1 MVDEF
6 IKKIESMYGQYRPA
20 YKVAVKN
27 VLNTMP
33 QDAFDTIMQ
42 NLLIKYKSEYNQ
54 PPSIPTLMEM
64 AGMTLDNE
72 AEKEWIV
79 LRNVSD
85 IVSVLITN
93 PRTQAVVE
101 SYGGWYNF
109 CQQRDENE
117 YTHKDF
123 IERYKTVTPAEK
135 PKVLRGYADYF
146 WNSDIDYSRVK
157 IIGDYQK
164 GTILLAQI
172 EKKEIDKMQNE
183 IENLINKTIK
193 YIE

>member
-1 MVDEF
+1 MVDD
-6 IKKIESMYGQYRPA
+6 IIAKIESMFGNYKPA

-27 VLNTMP
+27 VLAKLP
-33 QDAFDTIMQ
+33 PDKYEKIIQ
-42 NLLIKYKSEYNQ
+42 NLVIKFKSEYNQ
-54 PPSIPTLMEM
+54 PPSIPTLLEM
-64 AGMTLDNE
+64 AGMGEESE
-72 AEKEWIV
+72 AEREWIQ
-79 LRNVSD
+79 LRNISDMVS
-85 IVSVLITN
+85 IVVTN
-93 PRTQAVVE
+93 PRTQAVIE
-101 SYGGWYNF
+101 SFGGWYEF

-146 WNSDIDYSRVK
+146 WNSDIDYSKVK

-164 GTILLAQI
+164 GTILLCKI
-172 EKKEIDKMQNE
+172 EKKEIDKKQNE
-183 IENLINKTIK
+183 IEKLVAKTIK

>member
-1 MVDEF
+1 MVDD
-6 IKKIESMYGQYRPA
+6 IIAKIESMFGNYKPA

-27 VLNTMP
+27 VLAKLP
-33 QDAFDTIMQ
+33 PDKYEKIIQ
-42 NLLIKYKSEYNQ
+42 NLVIKFKSEYNQ
-54 PPSIPTLMEM
+54 PPSIPTLLEM
-64 AGMTLDNE
+64 AGMGEESE

-135 PKVLRGYADYF
+135 PKVLRGYADYY
-146 WNSDIDYSRVK
+146 WNSYIDYSKVK